1 MRRNIYDRL
10 SARRVLEQ
18 QRLAQEQ
25 RQQPTPEPAALR
37 ERYHTNELSFVRPP
51 GATDNTFHVLTL
63 GNPAPRPF
71 SVVIGRTCVE
81 ADQGLETLAQQLL
94 AELGQVLTHL
104 QWLEPLCPTQVA
116 GVEARRVEFCWRQ
129 HGQPV
134 HQLQVLFL
142 YQDEQRHCVLMQI
155 TATGKGPEGI
165 TTQGRTAFDSVI
177 DSLQLRPWPCQATEV
192 TRL

>member
-18 QRLAQEQ
+18 QRLAQE
-25 RQQPTPEPAALR
+25 RLEQPTPAPPALR
-37 ERYHTNELSFVRPP
+37 ERYHTNELSFARPS

-63 GNPAPRPF
+63 ADPAPSPF
-71 SVVIGRTCVE
+71 SVVIGRTCVA

-94 AELGQVLTHL
+94 AELGQVLAHL
-104 QWLEPLCPTQVA
+104 EWLEPLCPTQVA
-116 GVEARRVEFCWRQ
+116 GVEARRVEFRWRQ

-142 YQDEQRHCVLMQI
+142 HQDEQRHCVLMQV

-165 TTQGRTAFDSVI
+165 TTHGRAAFESVI
-177 DSLQLRPWPCQATEV
+177 DTLQLRQWPNPANPV
-192 TRL
+192 ASP